1 MRKIRT
7 KMTKRPTGVLE
18 NAMQEDQKGCKKN
31 NTRAE
36 EEQTNAARTKQ
47 HEDVEEYTGIRPKKT
62 KKNPDKSSEEC
73 DARRSE
79 RLQEEQH
86 TY

>member
-36 EEQTNAARTKQ
+36 EEKITAARAKQ
-47 HEDVEEYTGIRPKKT
+47 LEDEQEDTGIRPKKT
-62 KKNPDKSSEEC
+62 KDKKKEKS
-73 DARRSE
+73 R
-79 RLQEEQH
+79 QEF
-86 TY
+86 

>member
-1 MRKIRT
+1 MRKIR

-62 KKNPDKSSEEC
+62 KKKPTGVLKNVM
-73 DARRSE
+73 
-79 RLQEEQH
+79 QEDQKGCEKNN
-86 TY
+86 TR

>member
-1 MRKIRT
+1 M
-7 KMTKRPTGVLE
+7 
-18 NAMQEDQKGCKKN
+18 MQEDQKGCKKN
-31 NTRAE
+31 NTRTE

-62 KKNPDKSSEEC
+62 EKNPDRSAGEC
-73 DARRSE
+73 DARRSK

-86 TY
+86 TC